1 MEAFLNKI
9 LEYLASAGLRIL
21 CGLVLLIVGW
31 IVINKVVKSFEKTKR
46 IQRLDKTGRAFLKSA
61 MNIVLKT
68 LLIVVVASILGVPM
82 STFVAIIT
90 AASLA
95 IGLALQGGLS
105 NIAGGI
111 ILLIIKP
118 FSIGDFVS
126 IDGADGTVTDMNIF
140 YTILTTPDGKRV
152 DIPNGTVANGK
163 ITNYSLEKYRRID
176 ISFVVPHGTDISKLA
191 PLLTD
196 MARSNSLIFVD
207 DDHAPMVKVGGY
219 EEDGLKIDF
228 RTWTENENYWPAF
241 YAMNEGARLVFNANN
256 IRLSNRQFNLR
267 IEK

>member
-1 MEAFLNKI
+1 VI
-9 LEYLASAGLRIL
+9 
-21 CGLVLLIVGW
+21 LIVGFALTSF
-31 IVINKVVKSFEKTKR
+31 IMKRIKKSKGFEKLDVNVQSFLSNFLGIALKVV
-46 IQRLDKTGRAFLKSA
+46 
-61 MNIVLKT
+61 IVLT
-68 LLIVVVASILGVPM
+68 AVIVLGVPQA
-82 STFVAIIT
+82 SIVALLG
-90 AASLA
+90 SCGLA

-140 YTILTTPDGKRV
+140 YTVLTTPDGKRV
-152 DIPNGTVANGK
+152 DIPNGTVAGGK
-163 ITNYSLEKYRRID
+163 IVNFSVEKYRRID
-176 ISFVVPHGTDISKLA
+176 ISFVVPHGTDVSKLA
-191 PLLTD
+191 PLLAD

-207 DDHAPMVKVGGY
+207 DDHAPMIKVGGY

-228 RTWTENENYWPAF
+228 RTWTESANYWPAF

>member
-1 MEAFLNKI
+1 MEAFLNKV
-9 LEYLASAGLRIL
+9 LEYLATAGLRIL
-21 CGLVLLIVGW
+21 CGIVILIVGW
-31 IVINKVVKSFEKTKR
+31 ILITKLVKTFEKTKK
-46 IQRLDKTGRAFLKSA
+46 IQKLDKTVRAFTKSA
-61 MNIVLKT
+61 LNITLKT
-68 LLIVVVASILGVPM
+68 LLIIVVASIFGVPM
-82 STFVAIIT
+82 TTFIAIIT

-118 FSIGDFVS
+118 FKIGDFVS
-126 IDGADGTVTDMNIF
+126 IDGADGSVTDMNIF
-140 YTILTTPDGKRV
+140 YTVLTTADGKRV
-152 DIPNGTVANGK
+152 DIPNGTVAGGK
-163 ITNYSLEKYRRID
+163 IVNYSVEKYRRID

-196 MARSNSLIFVD
+196 MAKANSLIFVD
-207 DDHAPMVKVGGY
+207 DDHLPMVKVGGY

-228 RTWTENENYWPAF
+228 RTWTENGNYWPAF

-256 IRLSNRQFNLR
+256 IKLSSRQFNLR

>member
-9 LEYLASAGLRIL
+9 LEYLASAGMRVL
-21 CGLVLLIVGW
+21 CGIVVLIVGW
-31 IVINKVVKSFEKTKR
+31 IVINRVVKVFEKTKK
-46 IQRLDKTGRAFLKSA
+46 IQKLDKTVRAFTKSA
-61 MNIVLKT
+61 LNIVLKT
-68 LLIVVVASILGVPM
+68 LLIIVVASIFGVPM
-82 STFVAIIT
+82 TTFIAIIT

-118 FSIGDFVS
+118 FNIGDFVT

-140 YTILTTPDGKRV
+140 YTVLTTADGKRV
-152 DIPNGTVANGK
+152 DIPNGIAAGGK
-163 ITNYSLEKYRRID
+163 IVNYSVEKYRRID
-176 ISFVVPHGTDISKLA
+176 ISFVVPHGTDVSKIDHLLA
-191 PLLTD
+191 D

-207 DDHAPMVKVGGY
+207 DDHTPTVKVCGY
-219 EEDGLKIDF
+219 EEDGLNINF
-228 RTWTENENYWPAF
+228 RTWTENENYWSAF
-241 YAMNEGARLVFNANN
+241 FAMNEGARLVFNANN
-256 IRLSNRQFNLR
+256 IKLSSRQFNLR